1 MDGPST
7 PRSQRSNR
15 QMPTPSSGVNP
26 PSSSAGNPY
35 VVPSD
40 FRGRDA
46 ASNSNR
52 SGGNSVTVTVPV
64 SSTANINTQS
74 SSNKAT
80 LETMAKNI
88 ADNTACLQGILKEL
102 KQMSDAINEQTRR
115 SFSIEHSSYKAAVN
129 SVLKQEVQLKYKYDA
144 AMSYC
149 TSRISELRAEERRR
163 IFGRHPCQSFTSL
176 KAEEF
181 VIKFLP
187 VLHTEYRLIP
197 NFRYHVAILR
207 RYCRTEA
214 SSKDDTYKGFKQWL
228 SSMYLNGKPS
238 PQEMEDIFKEEEE
251 LVSPSFH
258 PPTQDEQPSVED
270 AMLSDAEGYNPE
282 F

>member
-46 ASNSNR
+46 ASSSNR

-115 SFSIEHSSYKAAVN
+115 SFSIEHSSY
-129 SVLKQEVQLKYKYDA
+129 
-144 AMSYC
+144 
-149 TSRISELRAEERRR
+149 I

-197 NFRYHVAILR
+197 NYRYHVAILR

-251 LVSPSFH
+251 QVSPSFH

>member
-1 MDGPST
+1 
-7 PRSQRSNR
+7 
-15 QMPTPSSGVNP
+15 MPTPSSGVNP

-88 ADNTACLQGILKEL
+88 ADNTVCLQGILKEL

-115 SFSIEHSSYKAAVN
+115 SFSIEHSSYKEDLLSLWYLVWKYNTSKSCKNIHPAVN

-163 IFGRHPCQSFTSL
+163 EQEKRL
-176 KAEEF
+176 K
-181 VIKFLP
+181 IDL
-187 VLHTEYRLIP
+187 TRLI
-197 NFRYHVAILR
+197 
-207 RYCRTEA
+207 
-214 SSKDDTYKGFKQWL
+214 DDAANRNPL
-228 SSMYLNGKPS
+228 SFG
-238 PQEMEDIFKEEEE
+238 
-251 LVSPSFH
+251 
-258 PPTQDEQPSVED
+258 
-270 AMLSDAEGYNPE
+270 AE

>member
-1 MDGPST
+1 
-7 PRSQRSNR
+7 
-15 QMPTPSSGVNP
+15 MPTPSSGVNP

-115 SFSIEHSSYKAAVN
+115 SFSIEHSSYKEDLLVACGTLFGNTIHRSPAKT
-129 SVLKQEVQLKYKYDA
+129 SIQL
-144 AMSYC
+144 S
-149 TSRISELRAEERRR
+149 
-163 IFGRHPCQSFTSL
+163 
-176 KAEEF
+176 
-181 VIKFLP
+181 
-187 VLHTEYRLIP
+187 
-197 NFRYHVAILR
+197 
-207 RYCRTEA
+207 
-214 SSKDDTYKGFKQWL
+214 
-228 SSMYLNGKPS
+228 
-238 PQEMEDIFKEEEE
+238 
-251 LVSPSFH
+251 
-258 PPTQDEQPSVED
+258 TQCSNKKC
-270 AMLSDAEGYNPE
+270 S
-282 F
+282 

>member
-1 MDGPST
+1 MQDNCEHVTYFVPARTALISDLSVQDGGMDGPST

-115 SFSIEHSSYKAAVN
+115 SFSIEHSSYKVN
-129 SVLKQEVQLKYKYDA
+129 K
-144 AMSYC
+144 
-149 TSRISELRAEERRR
+149 
-163 IFGRHPCQSFTSL
+163 HPQSAPTRTQAFTS
-176 KAEEF
+176 A
-181 VIKFLP
+181 
-187 VLHTEYRLIP
+187 HTLT
-197 NFRYHVAILR
+197 NTAH
-207 RYCRTEA
+207 
-214 SSKDDTYKGFKQWL
+214 K
-228 SSMYLNGKPS
+228 
-238 PQEMEDIFKEEEE
+238 
-251 LVSPSFH
+251 
-258 PPTQDEQPSVED
+258 
-270 AMLSDAEGYNPE
+270 
-282 F
+282 

>member
-7 PRSQRSNR
+7 PRNQRSNR

-52 SGGNSVTVTVPV
+52 SGGNSVTVTV
-64 SSTANINTQS
+64 
-74 SSNKAT
+74 
-80 LETMAKNI
+80 
-88 ADNTACLQGILKEL
+88 
-102 KQMSDAINEQTRR
+102 R
-115 SFSIEHSSYKAAVN
+115 
-129 SVLKQEVQLKYKYDA
+129 
-144 AMSYC
+144 
-149 TSRISELRAEERRR
+149 
-163 IFGRHPCQSFTSL
+163 
-176 KAEEF
+176 
-181 VIKFLP
+181 
-187 VLHTEYRLIP
+187 
-197 NFRYHVAILR
+197 R